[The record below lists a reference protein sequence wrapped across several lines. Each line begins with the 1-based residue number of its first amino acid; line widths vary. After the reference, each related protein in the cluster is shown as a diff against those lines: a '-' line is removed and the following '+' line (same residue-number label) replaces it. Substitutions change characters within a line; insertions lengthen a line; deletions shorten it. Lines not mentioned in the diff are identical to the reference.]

1 MAALRRDD
9 VTTSILQLLKDYA
22 EHKLMGLPQAS
33 TMVLFRASEQIM
45 SIILR
50 SLDYHMTQGSS
61 TSGTAAD
68 EERRVQKCNHT
79 LYYNYSIC

>member
-1 MAALRRDD
+1 
-9 VTTSILQLLKDYA
+9 
-22 EHKLMGLPQAS
+22 MGLPQAS

-68 EERRVQKCNHT
+68 EEEKSSEVQPYF